1 MLKSLEEPMTAT
13 IDLTNTIF
21 HDEAKA
27 RAYLEAQRWP
37 DGVTCPFCGGLD
49 DVKPLNS
56 EHHGAGWYHCNDCRK
71 LFTVRVR
78 SVMERSH
85 IPLPKWALAFHLM
98 AASKKGVS
106 AKQVERMLGVTYKTA
121 WFMCHR
127 IREAMTMPGAGPIGG
142 HGKTVESD
150 ETFVGGKK
158 KNVHKGKPEP
168 RKHAVHALVER
179 GGQMRATHVADVSA
193 KTLRKAIAKHVAKG
207 TTMNT
212 DDALAYYHM
221 SKEFAGH
228 GVVNHSKDEYVSK
241 DGKVHIQSAEAFFAI
256 LKRGVMGSFHS
267 ISEQHLQ
274 RYVDEFAFRWNTR
287 SALGVEDTERA
298 SRAIKGAAGKRLT
311 YRGTDKGAERRAN
324 DA

>member
-1 MLKSLEEPMTAT
+1 MVD
-13 IDLTNTIF
+13 ITNPIF

-27 RAYLEAQRWP
+27 MEHLEASRWP
-37 DGVTCPFCGGLD
+37 DGPFCPFCGS
-49 DVKPLNS
+49 LNV
-56 EHHGAGWYHCNDCRK
+56 HRMGGKTQAGMFLCNDCRDK
-71 LFTVRVR
+71 FTARVG
-78 SVMERSH
+78 SVMDRSH
-85 IPLPKWALAFHLM
+85 IPVHKWLLAMHLM
-98 AASKKGVS
+98 AASKKGMS
-106 AKQVERMLGVTYKTA
+106 SKQLQRMLAISYKSA
-121 WFMCHR
+121 WFLSMR
-127 IREAMTMPGAGPIGG
+127 IREAMRLDGNLAGPIGG
-142 HGKTVESD
+142 EGKVVESD

-179 GGQMRATHVADVSA
+179 DGEARVTHVADVSA
-193 KTLRKAIAKHVAKG
+193 RTLRDAIAKHVAKG

-221 SKEFAGH
+221 SKEFAAH

-241 DGKVHIQSAEAFFAI
+241 DGKTHIQSAEAFFAI

-274 RYVDEFAFRWNTR
+274 RYLDEFSFRWNNR

-298 SRAIKGAAGKRLT
+298 AAILKGIVGKRLT
-311 YRGTDKGAERRAN
+311 YRRPDEAAQPDQAN
-324 DA
+324 A